1 MTPVGRQII
10 LNVAGTIIGVGL
22 LVILALCLQ
31 ALFTHEVPLGNKDAL
46 LVVIGMLT
54 TKIGTIVDFFYGNSD
69 TNKKQTETIN
79 TLAERASQQ
88 EARGSKDA
96 LNIEVGE
103 TATATATPHGT
114 QIRKENETDSDT

>member
-79 TLAERASQQ
+79 TLAERASQH
-88 EARGSKDA
+88 EARGKDA

-103 TATATATPHGT
+103 TATATATPQGT